1 MPIHDHAGHGFMQHS
16 IKEDFFKYIEIQL
29 PEKANTKNRFKDA
42 LVQAFFAL
50 RKVNIKAS
58 MRTGSDVLG
67 RFYETFLKCGMA

>member
-1 MPIHDHAGHGFMQHS
+1 MTILAMDSCNIA
-16 IKEDFFKYIEIQL
+16 FKYIKIEL

-58 MRTGSDVLG
+58 M
-67 RFYETFLKCGMA
+67 